1 MRNKK
6 YYPLALIQLS
16 CFMLLCSVNTQA
28 QTETEAPQSHER
40 MYQVELIV
48 FARNQVSAEEHW
60 PSNIK
65 LAYPDNLINLT
76 ADANSSEEFSILAP
90 NARMLNLQANTLSK
104 GSYSLLYH
112 QAWRQMI
119 YGRKTNIAISGGKK
133 FNGHQELEGSIAL
146 SVGQFLRIQTNL
158 WLTQFVPAGT
168 NITHPAPTHPTPALK
183 WPALPSM
190 PNTSNSEGDKPNG
203 YLINRIVKLN
213 QERSMRSNEVHY
225 IDHPLLGIIVK
236 IVPVEMSDVKSN

>member
-90 NARMLNLQANTLSK
+90 HARTLNLQANTLSK

-146 SVGQFLRIQTNL
+146 SVGQFLRVQTNL
-158 WLTQFVPAGT
+158 WLTQFVPTGSTLA
-168 NITHPAPTHPTPALK
+168 HPNLTQT
-183 WPALPSM
+183 WPELPFR
-190 PNTSNSEGDKPNG
+190 PNTSTSEGEKSQD
-203 YLINRIVKLN
+203 YLIKRIVKLN
-213 QERSMRSNEVHY
+213 QERSMRSSEIHY

-236 IVPVEMSDVKSN
+236 IVPVEILNTKSN

>member
-1 MRNKK
+1 MREKK
-6 YYPLALIQLS
+6 YFTFVLVQLS
-16 CFMLLCSVNTQA
+16 YFILLCNVNAQA
-28 QTETEAPQSHER
+28 QTEAEVPQNHER

-48 FARNQVSAEEHW
+48 FARNQVAPVEHW

-65 LAYPDNLINLT
+65 LVYPENLISLT
-76 ADANSSEEFSILAP
+76 ADAISSDEFSMLAP
-90 NARMLNLQANTLSK
+90 NARLLNLQANTLSK

-119 YGRKTNIAISGGKK
+119 YGRKTNIAISGGKT

-146 SVGQFLRIQTNL
+146 SVGQYLRVQTNL
-158 WLTQFVPAGT
+158 WLTQFAPVGT
-168 NITHPAPTHPTPALK
+168 NFAQLNVTQT
-183 WPALPSM
+183 WPKLPLR
-190 PNTSNSEGDKPNG
+190 PNTSTGEGEKSQD
-203 YLINRIVKLN
+203 YLITRIVKLN

-236 IVPVEMSDVKSN
+236 IAPVEILSTKSN